1 MKQVVIGANPIRQPD
16 KRGLRDA
23 LRLIL
28 FTVALVLPFL
38 GYVAF
43 ASVYQLAAEYKVSA
57 LVAKRQQLEK
67 ERDRLAL
74 QKASLLSLPVVEEV
88 AREKLGMVPEDS
100 SEQRS
105 DQPPAAAKQVKA
117 PAADSATNVPAKAK
131 ASPKEKPGK
140 AKATRP

>member
-1 MKQVVIGANPIRQPD
+1 MKPVTIGANPIRQPD
-16 KRGLRDA
+16 KRGLSDA

-57 LVAKRQQLEK
+57 LIAQRQQLEK

-74 QKASLLSLPVVEEV
+74 QKASLLSLPVIEAV
-88 AREKLGMVPEDS
+88 ATEKLGMVPED
-100 SEQRS
+100 EGEPRA
-105 DQPPAAAKQVKA
+105 DQPPPEVKQPKADGNVSDAVAGAKAEPKRK
-117 PAADSATNVPAKAK
+117 PAK
-131 ASPKEKPGK
+131 GK
-140 AKATRP
+140 AGRP

>member
-1 MKQVVIGANPIRQPD
+1 MKQIVIGANPIRQPD

-28 FTVALVLPFL
+28 FTAALALPFL

-43 ASVYQLAAEYKVSA
+43 ASVYQLAVEYQVSA

-67 ERDRLAL
+67 ERDRLAV

-100 SEQRS
+100 SEQRA
-105 DQPPAAAKQVKA
+105 DQPPPAAKQAKA
-117 PAADSATNVPAKAK
+117 QAADAAPNAPAKAK
-131 ASPKEKPGK
+131 TAPSKKPGK
-140 AKATRP
+140 AKASRP

>member
-100 SEQRS
+100 SEQRA
-105 DQPPAAAKQVKA
+105 DQPPAAAKQAKA
-117 PAADSATNVPAKAK
+117 PAADSAASAPAKAK